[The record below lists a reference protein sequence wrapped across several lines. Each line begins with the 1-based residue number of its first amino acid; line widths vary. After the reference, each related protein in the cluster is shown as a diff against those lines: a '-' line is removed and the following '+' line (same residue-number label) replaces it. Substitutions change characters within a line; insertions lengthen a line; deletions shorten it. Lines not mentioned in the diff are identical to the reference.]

1 MSRAGSSV
9 LCGGVDGYMADYNI
23 HSVYAFYMHQRVTAT
38 APPSRTRCYNSS
50 WRQKSAST
58 AQYESECDVRP
69 WPVIGAGPAK
79 SLRDMPCQPYRPT
92 TLRLDLPVFG
102 LRRRTKVH
110 AFCGWNIGPLERSR
124 QRLD

>member
-23 HSVYAFYMHQRVTAT
+23 HSVYAFYMHQRVTPT

-50 WRQKSAST
+50 WRHKSAST

-79 SLRDMPCQPYRPT
+79 SLRDMPCQPYHPPI
-92 TLRLDLPVFG
+92 RLTRVWAEKTDESTCILWLEYRSFG
-102 LRRRTKVH
+102 
-110 AFCGWNIGPLERSR
+110 EE
-124 QRLD
+124 